1 MMAEMLRRV
10 CFLSAAFAIASTL
23 TDDEGVGHVLK
34 ILCTALL
41 LICILQPVKE
51 IDFESFALDMAEYR
65 TREEQLIELIEDGEK
80 MNGEMNRA
88 VIEDEYASYIE
99 EKAKELGME
108 TGDVSVKTKW
118 DTAGIWVPQEAAIE
132 FESDGPM
139 KVRSLKKTVT
149 AQLGIPEERQTWIDM
164 KK

>member
-1 MMAEMLRRV
+1 MAEMLRRV
-10 CFLSAAFAIASTL
+10 CFLSVAFAMASTL
-23 TDDEGVGHVLK
+23 TDDEGVGHILK
-34 ILCTALL
+34 MLCTAGL
-41 LICILQPVKE
+41 LICILEPVKE

-65 TREEQLIELIEDGEK
+65 AREAQLIEDGGK

-88 VIEDEYASYIE
+88 VIEKEYASYIE
-99 EKAKELGME
+99 EKAKELGIG
-108 TGDVSVKTKW
+108 TGSVRVKTKW

-164 KK
+164 KN